1 MHPVSLEE
9 RVQGEVLMHRRQLLA
24 GALAAPLV
32 LISFTAQAQVW
43 PSRNITMII
52 PFPPGGQA
60 DLAARP
66 VAAALEKI
74 LGRTVVVDN
83 RQGAG
88 GAIGNAAAARSEPD
102 GHTLLMTLSS
112 VVILPEADRLF
123 ERRPLYELD
132 QLVPIARVLADP
144 GVLPVLNTSPY
155 KTLADLVAD
164 AKKRPGQ
171 ITFSSSGNYGA
182 AHVPYEMFQ
191 QAAGIKLQ
199 HVPYRGGGPALA
211 AFLGGQVD
219 ITGQAPGPVK
229 PHVDDG
235 RVRLLA
241 SWGGK
246 RTPELADVPTFIE
259 LGYPGVEYYIWAGL
273 FVPKGTPAPV
283 IARLREAMRDI
294 MQDRQ
299 VTSVFEKA
307 GSPPAY
313 LDQPDFVRFIEA
325 DAARLI
331 PAVKKIGKLE

>member
-1 MHPVSLEE
+1 
-9 RVQGEVLMHRRQLLA
+9 MHRRKFLA
-24 GALAAPLV
+24 GAIVAPLV
-32 LISFTAQAQVW
+32 VVLLSSAAQAQVW
-43 PSRNITMII
+43 PSRNVTMII

-74 LGRTVVVDN
+74 LGRAVVVDN

-88 GAIGNAAAARSEPD
+88 GAIGNAAAARAEPD

-123 ERRPLYELD
+123 DRKPSYELD

-191 QAAGIKLQ
+191 QAAGIKLL

-219 ITGQAPGPVK
+219 ITAQAPGPVK

-235 RVRLLA
+235 RARLLA

-246 RTPELADVPTFIE
+246 RTPELANVPTFIE

-283 IARLREAMRDI
+283 IARLRDAMRDI

>member
-1 MHPVSLEE
+1 MDRRKFVRGAVLAPFVSLI
-9 RVQGEVLMHRRQLLA
+9 
-24 GALAAPLV
+24 AAQ
-32 LISFTAQAQVW
+32 SSKAQAW
-43 PSRNITMII
+43 PSRNISMIV

-66 VAAALEKI
+66 VALALERI
-74 LGRTVVVDN
+74 LGRAVVVDN

-88 GAIGNAAAARSEPD
+88 GAVGNAAAARAEPD
-102 GHTLLMTLSS
+102 GHTLLMALSS

-123 ERRPLYELD
+123 ERKPSYELD

-144 GVLPVLNTSPY
+144 AVLPVMNASPY
-155 KTLADLVAD
+155 RTLQDLIND

-182 AHVPYEMFQ
+182 GHIPYEMFQ
-191 QAAGIKLQ
+191 PAAGIKLQ

-211 AFLGGQVD
+211 AFIAGQVD
-219 ITGQAPGPVK
+219 ITAQAPGPVK
-229 PHVDDG
+229 PYVDEG

-259 LGYPGVEYYIWAGL
+259 LGFPGVEYYIWAGL
-273 FVPKGTPAPV
+273 FVPRGTPAPI
-283 IARLREAMRDI
+283 IARLRAAMGEV
-294 MQDRQ
+294 MQNPQ
-299 VTSVFEKA
+299 VTSVFVKA

-313 LDQPDFVRFIEA
+313 LDQPDFARFVET

-331 PAVKKIGKLE
+331 PAVRKIGRLDTP

>member
-1 MHPVSLEE
+1 
-9 RVQGEVLMHRRQLLA
+9 MHRRRFLQ
-24 GALAAPLV
+24 GAVAAPLV
-32 LISFTAQAQVW
+32 SAFASSSSQAQAW
-43 PSRNITMII
+43 PSRNVTMII

-74 LGRTVVVDN
+74 LGRAVVVEN

-88 GAIGNAAAARSEPD
+88 GAIGNAAAARAEPD

-123 ERRPLYELD
+123 ERKPSYELD

-144 GVLPVLNTSPY
+144 GVLPVLSTSPY
-155 KTLADLVAD
+155 KMLQDLIVD

-191 QAAGIKLQ
+191 QSAGIKLQ

-229 PHVDDG
+229 PYVDEG

-246 RTPELADVPTFIE
+246 RTSELANVPTFIE
-259 LGYPGVEYYIWAGL
+259 LGFPGVEYYIWAGL
-273 FVPKGTPAPV
+273 FVPKGTPAPI
-283 IARLREAMRDI
+283 IARLRDAMRDI
-294 MQDRQ
+294 MQNPQ

-313 LDQPDFVRFIEA
+313 LDQADFVRFVEA

-331 PAVKKIGKLE
+331 PAVKKIGRLDTP

>member
-1 MHPVSLEE
+1 
-9 RVQGEVLMHRRQLLA
+9 MHRRRFLQ

-32 LISFTAQAQVW
+32 STFASPSQAQSW
-43 PSRNITMII
+43 PTRNITMIVA
-52 PFPPGGQA
+52 FPPGGQA

-74 LGRTVVVDN
+74 LGRAVVVEN

-88 GAIGNAAAARSEPD
+88 GSIGNAAAARAEPD
-102 GHTLLMTLSS
+102 GHTLLMALSS
-112 VVILPEADRLF
+112 VVFLPEADRLF
-123 ERRPLYELD
+123 ERKPAYELD

-144 GVLPVLNTSPY
+144 GVLPVLKTSPY
-155 KTLADLVAD
+155 KTLQDLIDD

-191 QAAGIKLQ
+191 QAAGIKLL

-211 AFLGGQVD
+211 AFLAGQVD
-219 ITGQAPGPVK
+219 ITAQAPGPVK
-229 PHVDDG
+229 PYLDEG
-235 RVRLLA
+235 RARLLA

-246 RTPELADVPTFIE
+246 RTPELADVPTMIE
-259 LGYPGVEYYIWAGL
+259 LGFPGVEYYIWAGL
-273 FVPKGTPAPV
+273 FAPKGTPAPV
-283 IARLREAMRDI
+283 ITRLRDAMREVMRDP
-294 MQDRQ
+294 Q
-299 VTSVFEKA
+299 VTSIFEKA

-313 LDQPDFVRFIEA
+313 LDQPEFIRFVEA

-331 PAVKKIGKLE
+331 PAVKKIGRLDSQ

>member
-1 MHPVSLEE
+1 
-9 RVQGEVLMHRRQLLA
+9 MHRRRFLQ
-24 GALAAPLV
+24 GAVAAPLV
-32 LISFTAQAQVW
+32 SMLTSSRSRAQAQVQGW
-43 PSRNITMII
+43 PSRNVTMIV

-74 LGRTVVVDN
+74 LGRAVVIEN

-88 GAIGNAAAARSEPD
+88 GAVGNAAAARAEPD

-123 ERRPLYELD
+123 ERRPSYELD
-132 QLVPIARVLADP
+132 QLVPIVRVLADP
-144 GVLPVLNTSPY
+144 AVLPVLNTSPY
-155 KTLADLVAD
+155 RTLQDLIAD

-182 AHVPYEMFQ
+182 AHVPFEMFQ
-191 QAAGIKLQ
+191 QSAGIKLQ

-229 PHVDDG
+229 PYVDEG

-259 LGYPGVEYYIWAGL
+259 LGFPGVEYYIWAGL
-273 FVPKGTPAPV
+273 FVPKGTPAPI
-283 IARLREAMRDI
+283 IARLRDVMRDV
-294 MQDRQ
+294 MQNPQ

-331 PAVKKIGKLE
+331 PAVKKIGRLE

>member
-1 MHPVSLEE
+1 
-9 RVQGEVLMHRRQLLA
+9 MHRRRFLQ
-24 GALAAPLV
+24 GAAAAPLV
-32 LISFTAQAQVW
+32 SMLASSPSQAQAQVQAW
-43 PSRNITMII
+43 PSRNVTMIV

-66 VAAALEKI
+66 VAAALEKV
-74 LGRTVVVDN
+74 LGRAVVVEN

-88 GAIGNAAAARSEPD
+88 GAIGNAAAARAEPD

-123 ERRPLYELD
+123 DRRPSYELD
-132 QLVPIARVLADP
+132 QLVPIVRVLADP
-144 GVLPVLNTSPY
+144 GVLPVLTTSPY
-155 KTLADLVAD
+155 KTLQDLIAD
-164 AKKRPGQ
+164 AKQRPGQ

-182 AHVPYEMFQ
+182 AHIPYEMFQ
-191 QAAGIKLQ
+191 QSAGIKLQ

-219 ITGQAPGPVK
+219 ITAQAPGPVK
-229 PHVDDG
+229 PYVDEG

-246 RTPELADVPTFIE
+246 RTAELADVPTFIE
-259 LGYPGVEYYIWAGL
+259 LGFPGVEYYIWAGL
-273 FVPKGTPAPV
+273 FVPKGTSAPI
-283 IARLREAMRDI
+283 IARLRDAMRDV
-294 MQDRQ
+294 MQNPQ

-331 PAVKKIGKLE
+331 PAVKKIGRLE

>member
-1 MHPVSLEE
+1 ME
-9 RVQGEVLMHRRQLLA
+9 RRKFLAGTLALPIISALA
-24 GALAAPLV
+24 GAFPSPAA
-32 LISFTAQAQVW
+32 AQAW
-43 PSRNITMII
+43 PARNITMIV

-74 LGRTVVVDN
+74 LGRAVVVEN

-88 GAIGNAAAARSEPD
+88 GSIGNAAAARAEPD
-102 GHTLLMTLSS
+102 GHTLLMALSS
-112 VVILPEADRLF
+112 VVFLPEADRLF
-123 ERRPLYELD
+123 DRKPAYELD
-132 QLVPIARVLADP
+132 QLVPVARVLADP
-144 GVLPVLNTSPY
+144 GVLPVRNTSPY
-155 KTLADLVAD
+155 KTLQDLIDD
-164 AKKRPGQ
+164 ARKRPGQ

-211 AFLGGQVD
+211 AFIGGQVD

-246 RTPELADVPTFIE
+246 RTPELADVPTMIE
-259 LGYPGVEYYIWAGL
+259 LGFPGVEYYIWAGL
-273 FVPKGTPAPV
+273 FVPKGTPAP
-283 IARLREAMRDI
+283 IITRLRDAMRLI

-313 LDQPDFVRFIEA
+313 LDQPEFVRFVEA

-331 PAVKKIGKLE
+331 PAVKKIGRLDNNP

>member
-1 MHPVSLEE
+1 MY
-9 RVQGEVLMHRRQLLA
+9 RRHFLQA
-24 GALAAPLV
+24 ALAAPLV
-32 LISFTAQAQVW
+32 CVLVSVAAEAQVW

-74 LGRTVVVDN
+74 LGRAVVVDN

-88 GAIGNAAAARSEPD
+88 GAIGNAAAARAEPD

-123 ERRPLYELD
+123 DRKPSYELD

-144 GVLPVLNTSPY
+144 GVLPVLSTSPY

-164 AKKRPGQ
+164 ARKRPGQ

-191 QAAGIKLQ
+191 HAAGIKLL

-219 ITGQAPGPVK
+219 ITAQAPGPVK

-235 RVRLLA
+235 RARLLA

-246 RTPELADVPTFIE
+246 RTPELANVPTFIE

-283 IARLREAMRDI
+283 IARLRDAMRDV

-331 PAVKKIGKLE
+331 PAVKKIGRLE

>member
-1 MHPVSLEE
+1 
-9 RVQGEVLMHRRQLLA
+9 MHRSHFLQA
-24 GALAAPLV
+24 ALAAPLV
-32 LISFTAQAQVW
+32 CVLVSFAAQAQVW

-74 LGRTVVVDN
+74 LGRAVVVDN

-88 GAIGNAAAARSEPD
+88 GAIGNAAAARAEPD

-123 ERRPLYELD
+123 DRKPSYELD

-144 GVLPVLNTSPY
+144 GVLPVLNASPY

-164 AKKRPGQ
+164 ARKRPGQ

-191 QAAGIKLQ
+191 QAAGIRLL

-219 ITGQAPGPVK
+219 ITAQAPGPVK

-246 RTPELADVPTFIE
+246 RTPELANVPTFIE

-283 IARLREAMRDI
+283 IARLRDAMREV

-313 LDQPDFVRFIEA
+313 LDQPDFTRFIEA
-325 DAARLI
+325 DAARLV
-331 PAVKKIGKLE
+331 PAVKKIGRLD

>member
-1 MHPVSLEE
+1 
-9 RVQGEVLMHRRQLLA
+9 MHRRKFLA
-24 GALAAPLV
+24 GAIVAPLV
-32 LISFTAQAQVW
+32 CVLVSFTAQAQVW

-74 LGRTVVVDN
+74 LGRAVVVDN

-88 GAIGNAAAARSEPD
+88 GAIGNAAAARAEPD

-112 VVILPEADRLF
+112 VVVLPEADRLF

-144 GVLPVLNTSPY
+144 GVLPVLSTSSY
-155 KTLADLVAD
+155 NTLADLVAD

-246 RTPELADVPTFIE
+246 RTQELANVPTFIE

-283 IARLREAMRDI
+283 IARLRDAMRDI

-313 LDQPDFVRFIEA
+313 LDQPDFVSFIEA

>member
-1 MHPVSLEE
+1 LNP
-9 RVQGEVLMHRRQLLA
+9 MHRRKFLQ
-24 GALAAPLV
+24 GAVAAPFVSALGS
-32 LISFTAQAQVW
+32 LASQAQAW
-43 PSRNITMII
+43 PSRNVTMIN

-74 LGRTVVVDN
+74 LGRAVVVEN

-88 GAIGNAAAARSEPD
+88 GAIGNAAAARAEPD

-123 ERRPLYELD
+123 DRKPSYELD

-144 GVLPVLNTSPY
+144 GVLPVLSTSPY
-155 KTLADLVAD
+155 KTLQDLIDD
-164 AKKRPGQ
+164 AKQRPGQ

-219 ITGQAPGPVK
+219 ITAQAPGPVK
-229 PHVDDG
+229 PYVDEG

-246 RTPELADVPTFIE
+246 RTPELADIPTFIE
-259 LGYPGVEYYIWAGL
+259 LGFPGVEYYIWAGL
-273 FVPKGTPAPV
+273 FVPKGTPAPI
-283 IARLREAMRDI
+283 IARLRDAMRDI
-294 MQDRQ
+294 MQNPQ
-299 VTSVFEKA
+299 VISVFEKA

-331 PAVKKIGKLE
+331 PAVKKIGRLDSP

>member
-1 MHPVSLEE
+1 MPMCDRNVL
-9 RVQGEVLMHRRQLLA
+9 QGVIAALLVF
-24 GALAAPLV
+24 G
-32 LISFTAQAQVW
+32 LISSAAEAQVW
-43 PSRNITMII
+43 PARNVTMII

-74 LGRTVVVDN
+74 LGRAVVVDN

-88 GAIGNAAAARSEPD
+88 GAIGNAAAARAEPD

-112 VVILPEADRLF
+112 VVVLPEADRLF
-123 ERRPLYELD
+123 DRKPLYELD

-144 GVLPVLNTSPY
+144 GVLPVLSTSPY

-246 RTPELADVPTFIE
+246 RTPELANVPTFIE

-273 FVPKGTPAPV
+273 FVPKGTPAAV
-283 IARLREAMRDI
+283 IARLRDAMRDI

-313 LDQPDFVRFIEA
+313 LDQPDFASFIEA

>member
-1 MHPVSLEE
+1 
-9 RVQGEVLMHRRQLLA
+9 MHRRKFLQ
-24 GALAAPLV
+24 GAVAAPLV
-32 LISFTAQAQVW
+32 SMLTSSRSRAQAQVQGW
-43 PSRNITMII
+43 PSRNVTMIV
-52 PFPPGGQA
+52 PFPPGGHA

-74 LGRTVVVDN
+74 LGRAVVIEN

-88 GAIGNAAAARSEPD
+88 GAVGNAAAARAEPD

-123 ERRPLYELD
+123 ERRPSYELD
-132 QLVPIARVLADP
+132 QLVPIVRVLADP
-144 GVLPVLNTSPY
+144 AVLPVLNTSPY
-155 KTLADLVAD
+155 RTLQDLIAD

-182 AHVPYEMFQ
+182 AHVPFEMFQ
-191 QAAGIKLQ
+191 QSAGIKLQ

-229 PHVDDG
+229 PYVDEG

-259 LGYPGVEYYIWAGL
+259 LGFPGVEYYIWAGL
-273 FVPKGTPAPV
+273 FLPKGTPAPI
-283 IARLREAMRDI
+283 IARLRDVMRDV
-294 MQDRQ
+294 MQNPQ

-331 PAVKKIGKLE
+331 PAVKKIGRLE

>member
-1 MHPVSLEE
+1 
-9 RVQGEVLMHRRQLLA
+9 MHRRRLLV
-24 GALAAPLV
+24 GAIAAPLV
-32 LISFTAQAQVW
+32 SVLVSSAAEAQVW

-74 LGRTVVVDN
+74 LGRAVVVDN

-88 GAIGNAAAARSEPD
+88 GAIGNAAAARAEPD

-112 VVILPEADRLF
+112 VVILSEADRLF
-123 ERRPLYELD
+123 DRKPSYELD

-155 KTLADLVAD
+155 KTLADLIAD

-191 QAAGIKLQ
+191 QAAGIKLL

-219 ITGQAPGPVK
+219 ITAQAPGPVK

-246 RTPELADVPTFIE
+246 RTAELANVPTFIE

-283 IARLREAMRDI
+283 IARLRDAMRDV

-331 PAVKKIGKLE
+331 PAVKKIGRLE